1 MELNLLSSFSI
12 GFSGCLNEIPAPPF
26 NHGVLQS
33 LSVKKI
39 LKRDRR
45 AKNQGF
51 FEKKPTKQPKNASKK
66 MDTGHS
72 KRELGKKPPSQ

>member
-12 GFSGCLNEIPAPPF
+12 GFSGCLNEIRAPPF

-51 FEKKPTKQPKNASKK
+51 FEKKPNQTTQECLQ
-66 MDTGHS
+66 
-72 KRELGKKPPSQ
+72 KRWVLATAREN